1 MTPLTATLTRDR
13 HGQPLVV
20 LDGGPFADVEI
31 KPAALREL
39 AQHLDALARLA
50 VSRNAVGKH
59 RRPLVVTVGD
69 AQQIS
74 AHANSPSKTLLKDE

>member
-20 LDGGPFADVEI
+20 LDGGPFAGVEI

-39 AQHLDALARLA
+39 AQHLDAVACMA
-50 VSRNAVGKH
+50 A
-59 RRPLVVTVGD
+59 RRPTGGKYFKPVCVLVGD

-74 AHANSPSKTLLKDE
+74 VHTNGPSKTLLKDE

>member
-1 MTPLTATLTRDR
+1 MPPLTATLTRDR

-39 AQHLDALARLA
+39 AQHLDAVACMA
-50 VSRNAVGKH
+50 A
-59 RRPLVVTVGD
+59 RRPTGGKYFKPVCVPVGD

-74 AHANSPSKTLLKDE
+74 AHANAKQNTFEG